1 MYKVQT
7 QTRGVLYFT
16 KLPKGTYFGTGY
28 HEGEKGKAFYFTY
41 DTGTCLIPI
50 TDLNGNE
57 IFDISRAGEE
67 IN

>member
-7 QTRGVLYFT
+7 QTKGILIFNE
-16 KLPKGTYFGTGY
+16 LPKGTYFGIGY
-28 HEGEKGKAFYFTY
+28 NEAERGKAFYFTY
-41 DTGTCLIPI
+41 DNGTCLIPI

-57 IFDISRAGEE
+57 IFDINRAGEE